1 MSQFNKRIMELM
13 ETDNIEEACKGWVLI
28 SESKRDIESVC
39 ICGRKIKHI
48 YYLCNK
54 RSNEITNIGS
64 SCVKKLLEFKLK
76 TINIDKT
83 VSDIC
88 HINYNT
94 YVNMFEKLTL
104 DEYRELVFS
113 TFCELIDNT
122 SSLYKLENIKTRLIN
137 NKNEL
142 AFILCEKINT
152 LIDMIDKK
160 IEKIEEWLI
169 RKQLKEKERKQQEEL
184 KRKQEEQKQREKQ
197 AEEQKKREKQAEEQ
211 KQKQA
216 EEQRQKERQT
226 KEQRIEE
233 LKKNQTIIC
242 EGINEKEEIINIE
255 VRVNSN
261 GFVINEDKEYIMKND
276 FKLFWRPDNK
286 SPRLDEE
293 IMTFPYT
300 KYFNKK

>member
-1 MSQFNKRIMELM
+1 M
-13 ETDNIEEACKGWVLI
+13 T
-28 SESKRDIESVC
+28 
-39 ICGRKIKHI
+39 
-48 YYLCNK
+48 
-54 RSNEITNIGS
+54 
-64 SCVKKLLEFKLK
+64 
-76 TINIDKT
+76 
-83 VSDIC
+83 
-88 HINYNT
+88 
-94 YVNMFEKLTL
+94 
-104 DEYRELVFS
+104 
-113 TFCELIDNT
+113 
-122 SSLYKLENIKTRLIN
+122 
-137 NKNEL
+137 
-142 AFILCEKINT
+142 
-152 LIDMIDKK
+152 
-160 IEKIEEWLI
+160 
-169 RKQLKEKERKQQEEL
+169 RKQGEEL
-184 KRKQEEQKQREKQ
+184 KQKQFEETIKRLKQ
-197 AEEQKKREKQAEEQ
+197 AEELRRKQT
-211 KQKQA
+211 